1 MQKAKQEKLN
11 EIVKRSYELMANHF
25 SATRSKM
32 AAADFLWAANKIS
45 SQDKVLDAGCGN
57 GRLLD
62 YVLLT
67 SENYLGLD
75 NSDSLLQIAKERYSQ
90 FRFLKKDLNNLEE
103 LIEKDFSVVFCSAV
117 IIHIPGLDNR
127 LKLLEN
133 FYKLSIPGAKLIISA
148 WKMKGGYYQSLKW
161 KSFFKHLFS
170 LRLDTWRD
178 LVFPWLDQDG
188 KATGLRYYHYF
199 SKRELRKE
207 LKKAGWQVTEE
218 LDDRYNFWLIAK
230 KK

>member
-1 MQKAKQEKLN
+1 MKKDKQAQLN
-11 EIVKRSYELMANHF
+11 EIVKNSYESMADHF

-32 AAADFLWAANKIS
+32 AAADFLWAANKVS

-67 SENYLGLD
+67 PENYLGLD
-75 NSDSLLQIAKERYSQ
+75 NSNSLLQIAKERYPSFQ
-90 FRFLKKDLNNLEE
+90 FLKKDLNNLDEVT
-103 LIEKDFSVVFCSAV
+103 EKDFSVVFCSAV
-117 IIHIPGLDNR
+117 IIHIPGLAKR

-133 FYKLSIPGAKLIISA
+133 FYQLSSPEAKLIISA
-148 WKMKGGYYQSLKW
+148 WKMKGSYYQSLKW

-170 LRLDTWRD
+170 FRLFTWRD

-199 SKRELRKE
+199 SKRGLRQE

-218 LDDRYNFWLIAK
+218 LDDRYNFWLVAK

>member
-1 MQKAKQEKLN
+1 MQKTKQEKLN
-11 EIVKRSYELMANHF
+11 AIVKDSYELMADHF

-67 SENYLGLD
+67 PENYLGLD
-75 NSDSLLQIAKERYSQ
+75 NSNSLLQVAKERYPQ
-90 FRFLKKDLNNLEE
+90 FSFLKKDLNNLEE
-103 LIEKDFSVVFCSAV
+103 IEEKDFSIIFCSAV
-117 IIHIPGLDNR
+117 IIHIPGKDKR

-133 FYKLSIPGAKLIISA
+133 FYQLSSPEAKLIISA
-148 WKMKGGYYQSLKW
+148 WKMKGRYYQSLKW
-161 KSFFKHLFS
+161 KSFLKHLFS
-170 LRLDTWRD
+170 LRLSNWRD

-188 KATGLRYYHYF
+188 KAAGLRYYHYF
-199 SKRELRKE
+199 SKGELRKE
-207 LKKAGWQVTEE
+207 LRKAGWQVTEE
-218 LDDRYNFWLIAK
+218 LNDRYNFWLVAK
-230 KK
+230 KE